1 MRNKHEPKW
10 NIEDLSEAE
19 IYAAIRYLDEHDET
33 SANEQNDNTA
43 FVVCAILGI
52 LLLVFLFLWLR

>member
-1 MRNKHEPKW
+1 MGNKHEPKW

-33 SANEQNDNTA
+33 SRTSRMTTP
-43 FVVCAILGI
+43 LS
-52 LLLVFLFLWLR
+52 